1 MLIGT
6 WAFALD
12 KAGCENLKDLKIL
25 NNEMI
30 DAVWNESSEVSADKM
45 SALTG
50 GSKNMIKAKPH
61 CVVHGKL
68 YRRVG
73 SDGKEYDIDYELR
86 LP

>member
-1 MLIGT
+1 M
-6 WAFALD
+6 
-12 KAGCENLKDLKIL
+12 KIL

-30 DAVWNESSEVSADKM
+30 DTVWNESSEVSADKM
-45 SALTG
+45 STLTG
-50 GSKNMIKAKPH
+50 GSKNNIKAKPH